1 MVSVP
6 QVISKSPEVLSGTP
20 VFAGTRVP
28 IKNLMDYVRAG
39 DSIEIFLE
47 DFPSVKR
54 EQVDADLLFAETLLL
69 ERSPQAKAPSTEA

>member
-1 MVSVP
+1 MTSVP
-6 QVISKSPEVLSGTP
+6 QVISKSPEVLNGTP

-39 DSIEIFLE
+39 DSIETFLE

-54 EQVDADLLFAETLLL
+54 DQVDAVLLFAETMILCAGS
-69 ERSPQAKAPSTEA
+69 R

>member
-1 MVSVP
+1 MTSVP

-20 VFAGTRVP
+20 VFTGTRVP

-39 DSIEIFLE
+39 DSIETFLE

-54 EQVDADLLFAETLLL
+54 EQIDAVLLFAETLLL
-69 ERSPQAKAPSTEA
+69 ERVDARTA

>member
-1 MVSVP
+1 MTSVP

-39 DSIEIFLE
+39 DSIETFLE

-54 EQVDADLLFAETLLL
+54 DQVDAVLLFAEMLLL
-69 ERSPQAKAPSTEA
+69 ERVDARAA